1 VLSSVSEPATVD
13 ELAAAMVAAT
23 AAGRRVS
30 IGRSGGDVELSLVQ
44 LDRVLA
50 HEAGDLTVTV
60 EGGIRLSALRA
71 RLAPHGQELAL
82 DPPGDPTI
90 GGCLAGDLSGPRRHR
105 FGAPRDLLLGV
116 TLVLADG
123 TIANAGG
130 TVVKNVAGYD
140 LGKLVCGSA
149 GRYAAIARASLRL
162 HPLPATTGS
171 VVVDV
176 DEPEQAERVVRTV
189 VRSALIPTACELEW
203 PGRLLLRFEGGQ
215 AGVDAQVQRAAD
227 ILGARPIDDLVWN
240 EVREV
245 QASMPGRVSYPPARL
260 APFLAREPSALVRV
274 GVGAAH
280 VPYVPEDGRSPGAQ
294 RLAERVREALDPLE
308 VLA

>member
-1 VLSSVSEPATVD
+1 LRGATG
-13 ELAAAMVAAT
+13 
-23 AAGRRVS
+23 AGRRVS
-30 IGRSGGDVELSLVQ
+30 IGRAGGELELSLEK

-60 EGGIRLSALRA
+60 ESGIRLSALRA
-71 RLAPHGQELAL
+71 RLAPYGQELAL
-82 DPPGDPTI
+82 DPPGDPTV

-162 HPLPATTGS
+162 HPLPAAAAS

-176 DEPEQAERVVRTV
+176 DEPEAAARLARTV
-189 VRSALIPTACELEW
+189 AHSALIPTACDLEW
-203 PGRLLLRFEGGQ
+203 PGRLLLRFEGGE
-215 AGVDAQVQRAAD
+215 AGVAAQVARAAD
-227 ILGARPIDDLVWN
+227 ILGARPIDDLVWD
-240 EVREV
+240 EVRDV
-245 QASMPGRVSYPPARL
+245 QASLPGRVSYPPGKL
-260 APFLAREPSALVRV
+260 AAFLAGEPSALVRI
-274 GVGAAH
+274 GVGSAH
-280 VPYVPEDGRSPGAQ
+280 LPYEPQDPRSFGAQ

-308 VLA
+308 VLV

>member
-1 VLSSVSEPATVD
+1 LSSVSEPATVD
-13 ELAAAMVAAT
+13 ELSALMRSAT
-23 AAGRRVS
+23 DTGQRVS
-30 IGRSGGDVELSLVQ
+30 IGRAGGDLEVSLAR

-60 EGGIRLSALRA
+60 EAGVRLSALRA
-71 RLAPHGQELAL
+71 RVAPHGQELAI

-123 TIANAGG
+123 TVANAGG

-140 LGKLVCGSA
+140 LGKLVCGSH

-162 HPLPATTGS
+162 HPLPATVATVS
-171 VVVDV
+171 VDV
-176 DEPEQAERVVRTV
+176 REPGEAARLARAVAHSPLV
-189 VRSALIPTACELEW
+189 PTACDLDW
-203 PGRLLLRFEGGQ
+203 PGRLLLRFEGGEE
-215 AGVDAQVQRAAD
+215 GVAAQVRRAGD
-227 ILGARPIDDLVWN
+227 LLGATEVDDVVWRAI
-240 EVREV
+240 RER
-245 QASMPGRVSYPPARL
+245 QSSLPGRLSYPPAAL
-260 APFLAREPSALVRV
+260 AALLEREPSALVRI
-274 GVGAAH
+274 GVGSAYL
-280 VPYVPEDGRSPGAQ
+280 PYEPEDPRSAGAQ
-294 RLAERVREALDPLE
+294 LLAERVRAALDPLE

>member
-13 ELAAAMVAAT
+13 QLSGVLRAAT
-23 AAGRRVS
+23 DAGRRVS
-30 IGRSGGDVELSLVQ
+30 VGRPGGDVEVSLDR

-60 EGGIRLSALRA
+60 EAGIRLSALRA
-71 RLAPHGQELAL
+71 RLTPHGQELAL
-82 DPPGDPTI
+82 DPPGDPTV

-123 TIANAGG
+123 TVANSGG

-162 HPLPATTGS
+162 HPLPAAAAS

-176 DEPEQAERVVRTV
+176 DEPDEAARLARTIA
-189 VRSALIPTACELEW
+189 RSALIPTACDLEW
-203 PGRLLLRFEGGQ
+203 PGRLLLRFEGGE
-215 AGVDAQVQRAAD
+215 AGVAAQVSRAGD

-245 QASMPGRVSYPPARL
+245 QASMRGRVSYPPGKL
-260 APFLAREPSALVRV
+260 AAFLGGERSALARI
-274 GVGAAH
+274 GVGSAH
-280 VPYVPEDGRSPGAQ
+280 VPYEPQDARSPGAQ

-308 VLA
+308 VLV

>member
-1 VLSSVSEPATVD
+1 LSNVSEPATVD
-13 ELAAAMVAAT
+13 ELAGVLRDAT
-23 AAGRRVS
+23 SAGRRVS
-30 IGRSGGDVELSLVQ
+30 IGRAGGELELSLEK

-60 EGGIRLSALRA
+60 ESGIRLSVLRA

-82 DPPGDPTI
+82 DPPGDPTV

-162 HPLPATTGS
+162 HPLPAAAAS

-176 DEPEQAERVVRTV
+176 DDPEEAARLARTV
-189 VRSALIPTACELEW
+189 AHSALIPTACDLEW
-203 PGRLLLRFEGGQ
+203 PGRLVLRFEGGEG
-215 AGVDAQVQRAAD
+215 GVAAQVARAAD

-240 EVREV
+240 EVRDV
-245 QASMPGRVSYPPARL
+245 QASLPGRVSYPPGKL
-260 APFLAREPSALVRV
+260 AAFLAGEVSALVRI
-274 GVGAAH
+274 GVGSAH
-280 VPYVPEDGRSPGAQ
+280 VPYEPEDPRSFGAQ

-308 VLA
+308 VLV

>member
-1 VLSSVSEPATVD
+1 MSSVSEPATVD
-13 ELAAAMVAAT
+13 ELSGVLRSAMS
-23 AAGRRVS
+23 AGRRVS
-30 IGRSGGDVELSLVQ
+30 IGRAGGDLELSLEK

-60 EGGIRLSALRA
+60 EGGIRLSALRG

-82 DPPGDPTI
+82 DPPGDPTV

-162 HPLPATTGS
+162 HPLPATAAS

-176 DEPEQAERVVRTV
+176 DEPEEAARLARTV
-189 VRSALIPTACELEW
+189 AHSALIPTACDLEW
-203 PGRLLLRFEGGQ
+203 PGRLVLRFEGGE
-215 AGVDAQVQRAAD
+215 AGVTAQVGRAAD
-227 ILGARPIDDLVWN
+227 ILGARLIDDLVWD

-245 QASMPGRVSYPPARL
+245 QASLPGRVSYPPGKL
-260 APFLAREPSALVRV
+260 ASFLASTPSALVRV
-274 GVGAAH
+274 GVGSAH
-280 VPYVPEDGRSPGAQ
+280 VPYEPEDQRSAGAQ

-308 VLA
+308 VLV

>member
-1 VLSSVSEPATVD
+1 LSSVSEPATVD
-13 ELAAAMVAAT
+13 ELAGVLRAAT

-30 IGRSGGDVELSLVQ
+30 IGRAGADIEVSLER

-60 EGGIRLSALRA
+60 EAGIRLSALRA

-123 TIANAGG
+123 TVANAGG

-162 HPLPATTGS
+162 HPLPAARAS

-176 DEPEQAERVVRTV
+176 DEPDEAARLARTV
-189 VRSALIPTACELEW
+189 AHSALIPTACDLEW
-203 PGRLLLRFEGGQ
+203 PGRLLLRFEGGE
-215 AGVDAQVQRAAD
+215 AGVAAQVARAAD
-227 ILGARPIDDLVWN
+227 ILGARPIDDLVWD

-245 QASMPGRVSYPPARL
+245 QASLPGRVSYPPGKL
-260 APFLAREPSALVRV
+260 ASFLAGELSGLVRV
-274 GVGAAH
+274 GVGSAY
-280 VPYVPEDGRSPGAQ
+280 VPYEPEDARSAGAQ

>member
-1 VLSSVSEPATVD
+1 MPSVSEPATVE
-13 ELAAAMVAAT
+13 ELSSVLRAAAAE
-23 AAGRRVS
+23 GQRVS
-30 IGRSGGDVELSLVQ
+30 LGRSGGDLEVSLER

-60 EGGIRLSALRA
+60 ESGIRLSALRA

-82 DPPGDPTI
+82 DPPGDPTV

-140 LGKLVCGSA
+140 LGKLVCGSG

-162 HPLPATTGS
+162 HPLPAASAS
-171 VVVDV
+171 VVIDV
-176 DEPEQAERVVRTV
+176 DEPEDAARLARAVA
-189 VRSALIPTACELEW
+189 RSALIPTACELEW
-203 PGRLLLRFEGGQ
+203 PGRLLLRFEGGE
-215 AGVDAQVQRAAD
+215 AGVAAQVGRAAD
-227 ILGARPIDDLVWN
+227 ILGARPIDDMIWN
-240 EVREV
+240 EVRDV
-245 QASMPGRVSYPPARL
+245 QASLPGRVSYPPGEL
-260 APFLAREPSALVRV
+260 AAFLAQQPSALVRV
-274 GVGAAH
+274 GVGSAH
-280 VPYVPEDGRSPGAQ
+280 LPYEPDDRRSIGAQ

>member
-1 VLSSVSEPATVD
+1 MSSVSESASRPETVE
-13 ELAAAMVAAT
+13 ELSRALRAASD
-23 AAGRRVS
+23 AGRRVS
-30 IGRSGGDVELSLVQ
+30 IGRAGGDLEISLEH

-60 EGGIRLSALRA
+60 EAGIRLSALRG
-71 RLAPHGQELAL
+71 RLEPHGQELAL

-149 GRYAAIARASLRL
+149 GRFAAIARASLRL
-162 HPLPATTGS
+162 HPLPASAAS
-171 VVVDV
+171 VSVDV
-176 DEPEQAERVVRTV
+176 GEPEEAARLARVIAH
-189 VRSALIPTACELEW
+189 SALIPTACDLEW
-203 PGRLLLRFEGGQ
+203 PGRLLLRFEGGE
-215 AGVDAQVQRAAD
+215 AGVAAQVRRAEE
-227 ILGARPIDDLVWN
+227 ILGARAIDDLRLGRGARAAGAPARPRL
-240 EVREV
+240 VRPR
-245 QASMPGRVSYPPARL
+245 QAGRVPGR
-260 APFLAREPSALVRV
+260 
-274 GVGAAH
+274 
-280 VPYVPEDGRSPGAQ
+280 
-294 RLAERVREALDPLE
+294 
-308 VLA
+308 

>member
-1 VLSSVSEPATVD
+1 LSSVSEPTTVAD
-13 ELAAAMVAAT
+13 VSALMRSAT
-23 AAGRRVS
+23 AAGKRVS
-30 IGRSGGDVELSLVQ
+30 VGRPGGEIELSLRS

-50 HEAGDLTVTV
+50 HEAGDLTITV
-60 EGGIRLSALRA
+60 EAGIRLSALRA
-71 RLAPHGQELAL
+71 RVTPHGQELAL
-82 DPPGDPTI
+82 DPPGDPTV

-149 GRYAAIARASLRL
+149 GRFAAIVRASLRL
-162 HPLPATTGS
+162 HPLPAASAS
-171 VVVDV
+171 VVIDV
-176 DEPEQAERVVRTV
+176 DEPEEAARLARAIAH
-189 VRSALIPTACELEW
+189 SALLPTACDLEW
-203 PGRLLLRFEGGQ
+203 PGRMLLRFEGGE
-215 AGVDAQVQRAAD
+215 AGVAAQVGRAED
-227 ILGARPIDDLVWN
+227 ILGARPIDDLVWD
-240 EVREV
+240 EVRDL
-245 QASMPGRVSYPPARL
+245 QASLPGRVAYPPGEL
-260 APFLAREPSALVRV
+260 AALLARQLSGLVRV
-274 GVGAAH
+274 GVGSAY
-280 VPYVPEDGRSPGAQ
+280 VPYLPEDTRSPAAQ

>member
-1 VLSSVSEPATVD
+1 LSSVSEPATVA
-13 ELAAAMVAAT
+13 ELSAVMRAAT
-23 AAGRRVS
+23 AAGKRVS
-30 IGRSGGDVELSLVQ
+30 LGRSGGDVELSLQQ

-60 EGGIRLSALRA
+60 EAGIRLSALRA
-71 RLAPHGQELAL
+71 RLAPHAQELAL
-82 DPPGDPTI
+82 DPPGDPTV

-162 HPLPATTGS
+162 HPLPAAAAS
-171 VVVDV
+171 VAIDV
-176 DEPEQAERVVRTV
+176 DEAGEAERLARAVA
-189 VRSALIPTACELEW
+189 RSALIPTACDLEW
-203 PGRLLLRFEGGQ
+203 PGRMLLRFEGRE
-215 AGVDAQVQRAAD
+215 AGVAAQVARAAD
-227 ILGARPIDDLVWN
+227 ILGARPIDDLVWD
-240 EVREV
+240 EVREF
-245 QASMPGRVSYPPARL
+245 QAGLPGRVSYPPGRL
-260 APFLAREPSALVRV
+260 ADFLGCQLSGLVRV
-274 GVGAAH
+274 GVGSAY
-280 VPYVPEDGRSPGAQ
+280 VPYEPDDARSPGAQ

-308 VLA
+308 VLV

>member
-1 VLSSVSEPATVD
+1 LSNVSEPATVD
-13 ELAAAMVAAT
+13 ELAGVLRDAT
-23 AAGRRVS
+23 RAGRRVS
-30 IGRSGGDVELSLVQ
+30 IGRAGGELELSLEK

-60 EGGIRLSALRA
+60 ESGIRLSALRA

-82 DPPGDPTI
+82 DPPGDPTV

-162 HPLPATTGS
+162 HPLPVAAAS

-176 DEPEQAERVVRTV
+176 DEPETAARLARTV
-189 VRSALIPTACELEW
+189 AHSALIPTACDLEW
-203 PGRLLLRFEGGQ
+203 PGRLLLRFEGGE
-215 AGVDAQVQRAAD
+215 AGVAAQVARAAD
-227 ILGARPIDDLVWN
+227 ILGARPIDDLVWD
-240 EVREV
+240 EVRDV
-245 QASMPGRVSYPPARL
+245 QASLPGRVSYPPGKL
-260 APFLAREPSALVRV
+260 AGFLAGEMSALVRV
-274 GVGAAH
+274 GVGSAH
-280 VPYVPEDGRSPGAQ
+280 VPYEPDDPRSFGAQ

-308 VLA
+308 VLV

>member
-1 VLSSVSEPATVD
+1 LSSVSEPTTVD
-13 ELAAAMVAAT
+13 ELASVLRGAT
-23 AAGRRVS
+23 SAGRRVS
-30 IGRSGGDVELSLVQ
+30 IGRAGGELELSLEK

-60 EGGIRLSALRA
+60 ESGIRLSALRA

-82 DPPGDPTI
+82 DPPGDPTV

-162 HPLPATTGS
+162 HPLPAATAS

-176 DEPEQAERVVRTV
+176 DEPEEAARLARTV
-189 VRSALIPTACELEW
+189 AHSALIPTACDLEW
-203 PGRLLLRFEGGQ
+203 PGRLLLRFEGGE
-215 AGVDAQVQRAAD
+215 AGVAAQVARAAD
-227 ILGARPIDDLVWN
+227 ILAARPIDDLVWD
-240 EVREV
+240 EVRDV
-245 QASMPGRVSYPPARL
+245 QASLPGRVSYPPGKL
-260 APFLAREPSALVRV
+260 AAFVAGEVSALVRI
-274 GVGAAH
+274 GVGSAH
-280 VPYVPEDGRSPGAQ
+280 VAYEPQDPRAFGAQ
-294 RLAERVREALDPLE
+294 RLAERVRAALDPLE
-308 VLA
+308 VLV

>member
-1 VLSSVSEPATVD
+1 LSSVSEPATVA
-13 ELAAAMVAAT
+13 ELSAVMRAAT
-23 AAGRRVS
+23 AAGKRVS
-30 IGRSGGDVELSLVQ
+30 LGRSGGDVELSLQQ

-60 EGGIRLSALRA
+60 EAGIRLSALRA
-71 RLAPHGQELAL
+71 RLAPHAQELAL
-82 DPPGDPTI
+82 DPPGDPTV

-162 HPLPATTGS
+162 HPLPAAAAS
-171 VVVDV
+171 VAIDV
-176 DEPEQAERVVRTV
+176 DEAGEAERLARAVA
-189 VRSALIPTACELEW
+189 RSALIPTACDLEW
-203 PGRLLLRFEGGQ
+203 PGRMLLRFEGRE
-215 AGVDAQVQRAAD
+215 AGVAAQVARAAD
-227 ILGARPIDDLVWN
+227 ILGARPIDDLVWD
-240 EVREV
+240 EVREF
-245 QASMPGRVSYPPARL
+245 QASLPGRVSYAPGRL
-260 APFLAREPSALVRV
+260 ADFLGRQLSALVRV
-274 GVGAAH
+274 GVGSA
-280 VPYVPEDGRSPGAQ
+280 YVPSVPDDARSPGAQ

-308 VLA
+308 VLV

>member
-1 VLSSVSEPATVD
+1 LPSVSEPASVD
-13 ELAAAMVAAT
+13 DLAATLRDAA
-23 AAGRRVS
+23 AEGRRVS
-30 IGRSGGDVELSLVQ
+30 LGRPGGDVEVSLAG

-60 EGGIRLSALRA
+60 EAGIRLSALRA

-123 TIANAGG
+123 TVANAGG

-162 HPLPATTGS
+162 HPLPTAAAS
-171 VVVDV
+171 VAIAV
-176 DEPEQAERVVRTV
+176 DEPGEAARLARALA
-189 VRSALIPTACELEW
+189 RSALIPTAADLEW
-203 PGRLLLRFEGGQ
+203 PGRLLLRFEGGEH
-215 AGVDAQVQRAAD
+215 GVAAQVAHAAD
-227 ILGARPIDDLVWN
+227 LLGARPIDDAVWD
-240 EVREV
+240 EVRAY
-245 QASMPGRVSYPPARL
+245 QASQQGRLSFAPGSL
-260 APFLAREPSALVRV
+260 AELLAREPSALVRV
-274 GVGAAH
+274 GVGSAY
-280 VPYVPEDGRSPGAQ
+280 VPYEPADGRSEGAR
-294 RLAERVREALDPLE
+294 RLAERVRAALDPLE
-308 VLA
+308 VLR